1 MNDFSFE
8 TSFFKKNIGKFQW
21 MKFILLLI
29 DEMYFKDKIQYIY
42 CITEKYI
49 ILHTHT
55 HAHIMY

>member
-1 MNDFSFE
+1 
-8 TSFFKKNIGKFQW
+8 

-29 DEMYFKDKIQYIY
+29 DEMYFKEKIQYIY

-55 HAHIMY
+55 HSHKIFILALISMGLLLKNFLVKNI